1 MCAQVYRYAVT
12 DTEVGSTCLNVRLLT
27 DPRHGQVF
35 YGTFFAFAFVLPMTL
50 ICALYARMLVRLLRR
65 HAGGAPGDGPGHTAA
80 APIDTAA
87 ATPAA
92 AGALLWAGS
101 GRCGA
106 VVARPSRRALDAE

>member
-1 MCAQVYRYAVT
+1 
-12 DTEVGSTCLNVRLLT
+12 
-27 DPRHGQVF
+27 VF

-65 HAGGAPGDGPGHTAA
+65 HAGGALGGGPGPQGGGPIDTPAALPAA

-87 ATPAA
+87 APPAA

-101 GRCGA
+101 GRFGA